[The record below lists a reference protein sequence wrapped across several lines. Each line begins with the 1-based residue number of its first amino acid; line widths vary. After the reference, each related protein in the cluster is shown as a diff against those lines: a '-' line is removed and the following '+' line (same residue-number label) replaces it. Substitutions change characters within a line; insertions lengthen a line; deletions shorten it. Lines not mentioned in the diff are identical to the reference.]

1 MTLNMYI
8 CLSATAVCQKDRT
21 EGIQCVCVWEYTSVT
36 WCWWLGRQ
44 GSTETRNFSPHT
56 CIERDGPPLISVQ
69 KYCHLHLSLTAAGF
83 FSIRSA
89 QVCFSSSSSSS
100 CSTTAHNRS
109 NKAGAQGEIM
119 MHDRVG
125 PFISVFYNG
134 CRVEVIKLQHHYNE
148 RAPLIETRW
157 GSGGLCR
164 NCTSQLCHWGGGF
177 N

>member
-1 MTLNMYI
+1 M
-8 CLSATAVCQKDRT
+8 
-21 EGIQCVCVWEYTSVT
+21 
-36 WCWWLGRQ
+36 
-44 GSTETRNFSPHT
+44 H
-56 CIERDGPPLISVQ
+56 
-69 KYCHLHLSLTAAGF
+69 HLHLSLTAAGF

-89 QVCFSSSSSSS
+89 QVCFSSSSSS

-164 NCTSQLCHWGGGF
+164 NCTSQLCHWGGGLISAETECPSDKVQTVGF
-177 N
+177 KHSLGFCVYQLPFQRRAQGKWKLPEVSPAPMGCSIRGVELKIADY

>member
-1 MTLNMYI
+1 MY
-8 CLSATAVCQKDRT
+8 
-21 EGIQCVCVWEYTSVT
+21 
-36 WCWWLGRQ
+36 
-44 GSTETRNFSPHT
+44 
-56 CIERDGPPLISVQ
+56 ERDLVLTARYARKHWLWVCRNSKLFHMYLYREGRTGSALRS
-69 KYCHLHLSLTAAGF
+69 KLRMHHLRLSLTAAGF

-89 QVCFSSSSSSS
+89 QVCYSSSSSSSSS